1 MDIWILRVTTYQ
13 SWVVFGVF
21 VLGDVVEGAGVVAG
35 VSPVSVGVVKI
46 QEGVMWL
53 LVFNKM
59 LLLN

>member
-21 VLGDVVEGAGVVAG
+21 VLGDVVEGAGVVTG
-35 VSPVSVGVVKI
+35 VSPVSAGVVKI

>member
-1 MDIWILRVTTYQ
+1 MATYE

-21 VLGDVVEGAGVVAG
+21 VLGDVVEGTDVVTG
-35 VSPVSVGVVKI
+35 VSPMSPGVVKV
-46 QEGVMWL
+46 QKGMMWL

>member
-21 VLGDVVEGAGVVAG
+21 VLGDVVEGAGVVTG

-53 LVFNKM
+53 LVFSKM